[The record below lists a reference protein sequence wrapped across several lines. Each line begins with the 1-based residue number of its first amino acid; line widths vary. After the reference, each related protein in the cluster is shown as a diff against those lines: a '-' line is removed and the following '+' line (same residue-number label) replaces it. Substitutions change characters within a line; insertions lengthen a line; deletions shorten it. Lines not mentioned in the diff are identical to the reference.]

1 MDEHEELLRLRASR
15 SRMAYMAIKAL
26 ACDPVNGVAMVVLAS
41 IASEAGYS
49 GLLFAA
55 DNNSM
60 TLAAFKLLP
69 MVERDLADANRA
81 VANLAFSRRP

>member
-15 SRMAYMAIKAL
+15 VRMAYMAIKAL
-26 ACDPVNGVAMVVLAS
+26 ACDPINGVAMVVMSS

-49 GLLFAA
+49 GLLYAS
-55 DNNSM
+55 DKDSL

-69 MVERDLADANRA
+69 QVERDLADANRA
-81 VANLAFSRRP
+81 VANLAFSRG